1 VKIAIAVILALGIG
15 LAGYIYLTGDNTSVP
30 VDLAGDES
38 GKALVEITVPATL
51 SNNAQIGQM
60 AFETKCAA
68 CHGTNAVGQ
77 GGVAPPLI
85 HKIYEP
91 SHHGDEAFQRAAAIG
106 VRTHHWPFGDMPP
119 VEGLTRGDVIMI
131 VAYIREL
138 QRANGI
144 N

>member
-1 VKIAIAVILALGIG
+1 VILALGIG

-60 AFETKCAA
+60 AFATKCAA

-77 GGVAPPLI
+77 DGVAPPLI